1 MTAAVKDHY
10 ATFLGPVYSWMVGDP
25 EGAMIRASAELDAI
39 GIPARAAGTAV
50 DLGAGFGMHAL
61 PLARRGYRVIAIDG
75 CEPLLDELE
84 ARRGSLQISKVAADL
99 VDFPSIVKEP
109 VNVILCMGDT
119 LTHLPDVAAVESLFR
134 AAADALVRGGTFVM
148 TFRDYVSEPLQAAGR
163 FILVHSDDARIMTCF
178 LEYADKVVK
187 VHDVLHERASGTWHM
202 RVSSYPKLRLS
213 PDWVV
218 ETLKSRGFGV
228 RRETGL
234 GGMIRIV
241 AQR

>member
-1 MTAAVKDHY
+1 
-10 ATFLGPVYSWMVGDP
+10 
-25 EGAMIRASAELDAI
+25 
-39 GIPARAAGTAV
+39 
-50 DLGAGFGMHAL
+50 
-61 PLARRGYRVIAIDG
+61 
-75 CEPLLDELE
+75 
-84 ARRGSLQISKVAADL
+84 
-99 VDFPSIVKEP
+99 
-109 VNVILCMGDT
+109 MGDT
-119 LTHLPDVAAVESLFR
+119 LTHLPDVAAVESLFG
-134 AAADALVRGGTFVM
+134 AAADALVRGGTFVT
-148 TFRDYVSEPLQAAGR
+148 TFRDYVSAPSQGAGR
-163 FILVHSDDARIMTCF
+163 FILVHSEDTRIMTCF

-187 VHDVLHERASGTWHM
+187 VHDMLHGRASGIGHM